1 LTLEEPKERD
11 IQWQMDNLAVY
22 IDAYAK
28 IFIYKELE
36 IDFAEDRGF
45 IIRDTGVS
53 N

>member
-1 LTLEEPKERD
+1 LTLDEPKEKD
-11 IQWQMDNLAVY
+11 TKWQSDDLIVF

-36 IDFAEDRGF
+36 IDFTEEKGF